1 MVSHRRHAAAA
12 ETHLSALPGP
22 GSNPTRRRTLLGG
35 LGLGLASLGSLLPL
49 VGSLAGCG
57 KRGPDFDNL
66 DITGSRDFDPLFS
79 LPDAQGAVR
88 TMADWRGKVVVL
100 LFGYTQCPDVCPTS
114 LAELARA
121 KERLGADGE
130 RLQVVFVTVDP
141 ERDTPAI
148 LTEYVHAFDPGFIA
162 LRPPTDAAVQQLA
175 KQFHVY
181 VEKTPASA
189 SPAATSAAV
198 AGSMNKTNPTNG
210 AEGAYGIA
218 HTAVSFVFDP
228 QGRLR
233 LYAKDGEGVD
243 RWVHDVRLLLAPDTA
258 AAA

>member
-1 MVSHRRHAAAA
+1 MSFDRRLPPADARA
-12 ETHLSALPGP
+12 SGALPLP
-22 GSNPTRRRTLLGG
+22 RAVPRRRTVLGG
-35 LGLGLASLGSLLPL
+35 LGLVGLSGFLPFAGLLG
-49 VGSLAGCG
+49 GCG

-66 DITGSRDFDPLFS
+66 DITGSRDFDPRFS

-88 TMADWRGKVVVL
+88 TIADWHGKVVVL
-100 LFGYTQCPDVCPTS
+100 LFGYTQCPDVCPTA

-121 KERLGADGE
+121 KARLGDDGTK
-130 RLQVVFVTVDP
+130 LQVVFVSVDP
-141 ERDTPAI
+141 ERDTPPI

-181 VEKTPASA
+181 VEKTPAAAPASGASA
-189 SPAATSAAV
+189 TVAAAPN
-198 AGSMNKTNPTNG
+198 GTNATNG
-210 AEGAYGIA
+210 DAGAYGIA